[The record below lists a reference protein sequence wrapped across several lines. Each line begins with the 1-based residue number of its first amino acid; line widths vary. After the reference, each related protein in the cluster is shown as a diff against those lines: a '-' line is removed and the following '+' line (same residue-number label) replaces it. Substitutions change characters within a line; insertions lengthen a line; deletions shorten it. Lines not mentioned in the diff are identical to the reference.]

1 MSVAMRGGKVD
12 ESRSV
17 LARRLLTHPFI
28 ARVKTPGRYTM
39 EEFFYFVE
47 DFCMRTPRELYRFC
61 FQALEHIPPA
71 RVGGSYAPSSGRIEL
86 SLLEDKF
93 KGHFDEDWDG
103 NDLSIDCN
111 RLLFRSL
118 RGMHAELCDRYADL
132 FVSTDLGMAQE
143 YLEKQQAGNDKQYAE
158 ATAGGLGGGGS
169 ATAAPSGNKK
179 KATNPYVS
187 PTTLPKTS
195 PIDKEKMGYLDF
207 EAAVIE
213 RPGII
218 AVITNLQTGWQRRT
232 GGRRWWRRRRM
243 ESDKKVGATRGRR
256 GGKDMLR
263 TQRVNVEPGGGDGPI
278 LGRRRRDVT
287 SDPPPPLFGPGK
299 GRRRSMLQPVS
310 DPPADSSQRGGKNN
324 VEWDR
329 GDGGGGGGGGGR
341 RGSSAGTMSGS
352 VGAFL
357 PPGIAELQEMQ
368 RLTRVADLKLQA
380 TKARQRH
387 KLLPTLKRILLPW
400 LDKGSRTGTVPAR
413 KAAGAFE
420 PTMMSALGRAVKGAG
435 MAMGW

>member
-1 MSVAMRGGKVD
+1 MGVAMRRGKVD

-28 ARVKTPGRYTM
+28 ARVKTAGRYTM

-47 DFCMRTPRELYRFC
+47 DFCMRTPRELFRFC
-61 FQALEHIPPA
+61 FQALEHIAPV

-103 NDLSIDCN
+103 NDLGIDCN

-169 ATAAPSGNKK
+169 AAPSGKTK

-218 AVITNLQTGWQRRT
+218 AVITNLQMGWQRRT

-256 GGKDMLR
+256 GGQDMLR

-310 DPPADSSQRGGKNN
+310 DPPADSSQRGG
-324 VEWDR
+324 
-329 GDGGGGGGGGGR
+329 GGGGR
-341 RGSSAGTMSGS
+341 RGSLAGTMSG
-352 VGAFL
+352 GAGGFL

-420 PTMMSALGRAVKGAG
+420 PTMMDGFGRAVKGAG
-435 MAMGW
+435 TAMGWQQEAGWWGST